1 MARVSVCL
9 FSCKPAH
16 RVKLCDR
23 PKRLRQDLPA
33 RKVCPIWNGSPFPKK
48 KKEKGLHSKSDRPSA
63 QGPSDFERTPFSK
76 SKNWKTGSIQNRT
89 AQGPSDFER
98 TPFSKSKTWKTG
110 SIRYWAGPATA
121 AFFDDV
127 KIWTQHST
135 DLQRASV
142 QQRVSKCRTTEN
154 CDKDKKDK
162 KLSWT

>member
-1 MARVSVCL
+1 MARVSACL

-33 RKVCPIWNGSPFPKK
+33 RKVCPIWNGSPFPTK

-76 SKNWKTGSIQNRT
+76 SKNWKTGSIQN
-89 AQGPSDFER
+89 
-98 TPFSKSKTWKTG
+98 
-110 SIRYWAGPATA
+110 WAGASTA

-127 KIWTQHST
+127 KILTQHST
-135 DLQRASV
+135 DLPRASV
-142 QQRVSKCRTTEN
+142 QQRESKCRTTEN
-154 CDKDKKDK
+154 CDKDKKR
-162 KLSWT
+162 